1 MVQQLAAGTMQNVRH
16 LWTSV
21 RPNGDDRPHDLN
33 RLEIRICDLVSDPL
47 LLLAITAFTELRLH
61 QLWLDPKHHD
71 PLQASSLN
79 LERLA
84 DLADAND
91 RAAAQTS
98 LNATLRHWRDGQPIE
113 ARQWIQQQL
122 DDLAPLA
129 ADLELTPWLEPLHAV
144 LERGNQAMRWLQ
156 RHGSGESI
164 SAILSTEIEAMAQQE
179 LAILGSA
186 SKYTDSLSGP
196 LG

>member
-1 MVQQLAAGTMQNVRH
+1 VRH

-61 QLWLDPKHHD
+61 QLWLDPSHHD

-98 LNATLRHWRDGQPIE
+98 LNATLRHWRDGKPIE

-122 DDLAPLA
+122 DELAPLA
-129 ADLELTPWLEPLHAV
+129 AELELSPWLEPLHAV

-156 RHGSGESI
+156 HHGSGASI
-164 SAILSTEIEAMAQQE
+164 SSILSSEIEAMAQQE

-186 SKYTDSLSGP
+186 SKHTDSLSPP